1 MSGLVAR
8 LRAELVDARK
18 AQDKPRTL
26 LLSTIL
32 ADVKNRSLD
41 LGRDVTD
48 EEGMEVL
55 RRGIRQR
62 RDAASQFQRAGRS
75 DLEERERTE
84 AQSLESFLPPAMDDD
99 GIRAVVR
106 GAMDAGATTLGA
118 IMGRAMQELRGKADG
133 ARVQAIAREEL
144 AQRG

>member
-8 LRAELVDARK
+8 LRADLADARK
-18 AQDKPRTL
+18 AHDKPRTL

-32 ADVKNRSLD
+32 ADVKNRSLE

-48 EEGMEVL
+48 EEGFEVL

-62 RDAASQFQRAGRS
+62 RDAASQFERARRS
-75 DLEERERTE
+75 DLEERERGE
-84 AQSLESFLPPAMDDD
+84 ALTLESYLPPAMDDA

-106 GAMDAGATTLGA
+106 GAIDAGATSLGA
-118 IMGRAMQELRGKADG
+118 LMGRAMQELKGRADG